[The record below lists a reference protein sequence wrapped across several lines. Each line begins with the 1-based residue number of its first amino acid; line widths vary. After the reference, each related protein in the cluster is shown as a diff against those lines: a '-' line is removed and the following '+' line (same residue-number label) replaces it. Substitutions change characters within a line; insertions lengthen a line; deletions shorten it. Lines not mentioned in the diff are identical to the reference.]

1 MPGLHGCKE
10 CCAGCQVRR
19 CCCRPGPAEFAGLT
33 TDGALLHLCKHCDTL
48 FHDWEMTLE
57 QVRFEV
63 VRILHAHAAKLGRAA
78 YARRRVRALE

>member
-1 MPGLHGCKE
+1 M
-10 CCAGCQVRR
+10 
-19 CCCRPGPAEFAGLT
+19 
-33 TDGALLHLCKHCDTL
+33 L